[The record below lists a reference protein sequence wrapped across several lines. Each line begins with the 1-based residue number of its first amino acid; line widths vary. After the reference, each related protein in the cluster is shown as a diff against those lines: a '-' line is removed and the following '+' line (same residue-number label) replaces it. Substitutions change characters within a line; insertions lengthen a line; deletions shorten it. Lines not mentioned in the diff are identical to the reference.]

1 MFCLYAD
8 TFLDGYHKTDQVAK
22 ILGEGLTR
30 NSVEG
35 LRDRTMAALSHYG
48 LLRGEDVR
56 GIQLPDVQ
64 HLPMDHREG
73 PTQCDILVILLLDG
87 KTNQG
92 GNVQYMGAMRN
103 KNWQEC
109 PIGALAMWL
118 FYRLACS
125 HNTTEGLA
133 LTDLHPSLADSR

>member
-1 MFCLYAD
+1 MFWLYED

-35 LRDRTMAALSHYG
+35 LRDRTMPALSHYG

-92 GNVQYMGAMRN
+92 GNVQYMGAMR
-103 KNWQEC
+103 KQKLARMPNWRSGNVVILQV
-109 PIGALAMWL
+109 GL
-118 FYRLACS
+118 FA
-125 HNTTEGLA
+125 
-133 LTDLHPSLADSR
+133 